1 MLAGKK
7 VSVTNLEALPEIATN
22 NFRQIL
28 SQTPGLF
35 VSEVANESFAS
46 INYRGLGDPH
56 ESFNLLM
63 LKDGL
68 PIAADPYGYPANYYQ
83 PPVDTVERVEFVRGG
98 ASLLYGP
105 QPGGSLNFV
114 TRKPSLNEERRAT
127 SKHIVGSK
135 NLYSTYNEIVG
146 GDESAAGMGFF
157 HHRSSDGFRNFN
169 SDYDI
174 NNGGARFTLNAA
186 PDTLVHL
193 DFDIYSGRFGEPGGL
208 SNVPGEGLAYIG
220 DNRFAST
227 LHSDQLR
234 IDRYAPTVTVEQKID
249 GDTSLTS
256 KVFGNYYQ
264 RESRRQSY
272 GTAPTFG
279 GIPLGTTNTIQ
290 RQEFST
296 IGVDSRLQR
305 NWGQDS
311 KHVATAG
318 LTGSYTDSPF
328 RQWKGE
334 NTEART
340 GAKEK
345 DLSRALGVVSVFAEN
360 RFNLGRFS
368 ITPGVRMENIFQ
380 DIKEN
385 YNSNLLSANA
395 TGTLRSENRYDQVA
409 LLGLGSTYE
418 ISEDAEVY
426 GNISQ
431 GYKPV
436 TYGDAVPL
444 QTGDTISGDLDPA
457 KTITYEVG
465 IRGEPTNWLNFD
477 SSIFYTTFKDQFG
490 RISSAITNVGDGR
503 YQGIEGAT
511 ELSITQLIDSVCESN
526 QLSNIGNFSLY
537 ANASLLDAEFNS
549 GPANGKTP
557 QFAPDYLVR
566 SGIVYSY
573 DDRSKIALLGNFI
586 DSVYADDANSQ
597 NRRIS
602 SYSIWDLT
610 AEYRF
615 TSSLKVVGGVN
626 NLFNEEYISRI
637 RSNGLEPG
645 NPRNIYAG
653 LSVSF

>member
-7 VSVTNLEALPEIATN
+7 VSVTNLEALPEITTN
-22 NFRQIL
+22 NYRQIL

-83 PPVDTVERVEFVRGG
+83 PPVDSVERVEFVRGG

-114 TRKPSLNEERRAT
+114 TKKPVLNQERRAT

-135 NLYSTYNEIVG
+135 NLYSTYNEISG
-146 GDESAAGMGFF
+146 GDEDAAGMGFF
-157 HHRSSDGFRNFN
+157 HHRGSDGFRNFN

-174 NNGGARFTLNAA
+174 NNGGARFTLNTA
-186 PDTLVHL
+186 PDTLVHIDL
-193 DFDIYSGRFGEPGGL
+193 DAYSGRFGEPGGL

-227 LHSDQLR
+227 LTSDQLR
-234 IDRYAPTVTVEQKID
+234 IDRYAPTLTVEQKLD

-256 KVFGNYYQ
+256 KVFGGYFQ

-272 GTAPTFG
+272 GAAPSFG
-279 GIPLGTTNTIQ
+279 GIPLGATNTIQ
-290 RQEFST
+290 RQEFSSV
-296 IGVDSRLQR
+296 GVDSRLQR
-305 NWGQDS
+305 NWGADS
-311 KHVATAG
+311 KHVATVG
-318 LTGSYTDSPF
+318 ITGSYTDSPF
-328 RQWKGE
+328 RQWKG
-334 NTEART
+334 TSIEART

-345 DLSRALGVVSVFAEN
+345 DLDRSLGVVSVFTEN
-360 RFNLGRFS
+360 RFNLGKFS
-368 ITPGVRMENIFQ
+368 ITPGIRMENIFQ

-385 YNSNLLSANA
+385 FNSNLVTAPES
-395 TGTLRSENRYDQVA
+395 GSLRGENRYDQVA
-409 LLGLGSTYE
+409 LFGLGSTYE
-418 ISEDAEVY
+418 ISEGAELY
-426 GNISQ
+426 ANISQ

-457 KTITYEVG
+457 KTITYEAGV
-465 IRGEPTNWLNFD
+465 RGEPTNWLTVD
-477 SSIFYTTFKDQFG
+477 SSVFYTTFKDQFG
-490 RISSAITNVGDGR
+490 RLGSQIANVGDGR

-511 ELSITQLIDSVCESN
+511 ELSITQLANSFCESN
-526 QLSNIGNFSLY
+526 ELSSLGNFSLY
-537 ANASLLDAEFNS
+537 ANASLLDAEFNA
-549 GPANGKTP
+549 GPADGKIP

-566 SGIVYSY
+566 TGLVYSY
-573 DDRSKIALLGNFI
+573 DDRAKLAFLGNFI
-586 DSVYADDANSQ
+586 DSVYADDANTS

-602 SYSIWDLT
+602 AYSLWDLT

-615 TSSLKVVGGVN
+615 TSAVKVVGGVN
-626 NLFNEEYISRI
+626 NIFNEEYISRI
-637 RSNGLEPG
+637 RGNGLEPG